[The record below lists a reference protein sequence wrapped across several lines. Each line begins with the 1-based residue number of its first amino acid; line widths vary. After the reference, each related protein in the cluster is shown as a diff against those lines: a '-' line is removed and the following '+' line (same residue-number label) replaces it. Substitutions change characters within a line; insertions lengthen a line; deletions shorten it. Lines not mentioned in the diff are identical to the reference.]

1 MFTSVKTLDTVE
13 FDLCVDAPKTK
24 LKILFYHA
32 AGHKGWLYPAALQ
45 LKTYIDLFYQN
56 VADQLEWLV
65 PIQQEVSDD
74 ELIQHIEQTDA
85 NVLCTSHYLWNHAF
99 LTAQLSRIKNK
110 LKHNVK
116 VVAGGPSI
124 DVNNNHNF
132 FEQHPYIDYAV
143 YGAGEQ
149 AFADIVDHLVTNKAM
164 IAFNTSNCAWK
175 NHNTKKTVVAD
186 YKFVKMIETSPFVH
200 NKELFSAMIDDA
212 KKKNISIWLPYTLT
226 RGCPYSCTFCDW
238 NSGLGNKV
246 SRRKNTYQQEID
258 LFQQL
263 GINNIYLSDA
273 NVGQYNEDVEMIE
286 YFGQK
291 NLQENAG
298 FHVGGNFSKLKKDN
312 NLKIFH
318 IMSRTGLS
326 SKTLNFSIQDTNQ
339 EVLKNIN
346 RPDVGWDVHLSMAS
360 ELQKT
365 YPKQVIK
372 GQLIYG
378 LPGQT
383 VASWRQTLEQVTQ
396 ANILPIIFLN
406 EPLPASPAIYDPE
419 YQNKFKFEYL
429 QSNRVLLDLHAFRAP
444 LAKYNIYSSLIPKK
458 SSSFDQSDLVHMNL
472 LNSVYL
478 ALAVINLALTEY
490 NLKRID
496 ISKIVDDYVTTP
508 NYQNLYNNLYHNWTV
523 DNNFYYTI
531 DYSGNKFVMEYQ
543 LFFSNQ
549 EFLKRVLLL
558 LPADQKSEFSK
569 LALTN
574 KFYNFFYEIKNDF
587 D

>member
-1 MFTSVKTLDTVE
+1 MFTSVKTIDTVQ
-13 FDLCVDAPKTK
+13 FDLCVDAPKNK

-32 AGHKGWLYPAALQ
+32 AGHIGWLYPAVLQ

-56 VADQLEWLV
+56 VADQLEWSV
-65 PIQQEVSDD
+65 PIQQEISDD
-74 ELIQHIEQTDA
+74 ELIQYIEQTGV

-132 FEQHPYIDYAV
+132 FEQYPYIDYAV

-149 AFADIVDHLVTNKAM
+149 AFADIVNHLVTDKPL

-175 NHNTKKTVVAD
+175 NHNTGKSIVAD

-200 NKELFSAMIDDA
+200 NKELFSAMVDNA
-212 KKKNISIWLPYTLT
+212 KEKNISVWLPYTLT

-246 SRRKNTYQQEID
+246 SRRKNTYQHEID

-263 GINNIYLSDA
+263 GVHNIYLSDA
-273 NVGQYNEDVEMIE
+273 NVGQYDEDVEMIE

-291 NLQENAG
+291 NLQENTG

-318 IMSRTGLS
+318 IMSRSGLS
-326 SKTLNFSIQDTNQ
+326 NKTLNFSIQDTNR

-346 RPDVGWDVHLSMAS
+346 RPDVGWDVHLSMAQ

-396 ANILPIIFLN
+396 ANILPIIFIN

-429 QSNRVLLDLHAFRAP
+429 QSNRVLLDHSRYDP
-444 LAKYNIYSSLIPKK
+444 LFKTKIYSSLIPKK

-472 LNSVYL
+472 LNGVYF
-478 ALAVINLALTEY
+478 ALAVINLALTEH
-490 NLKRID
+490 NLKRIN
-496 ISKIVDDYVTTP
+496 IPTIVDDYVTTP

-523 DNNFYYTI
+523 NNNFYYTI
-531 DYSGNKFVMEYQ
+531 DYSGNKGVREL
-543 LFFSNQ
+543 LFLFLNQ
-549 EFLKRVLLL
+549 EFLKRVLSL
-558 LPADQKSEFSK
+558 LPYDQKPEFSK
-569 LALTN
+569 LILTN
-574 KFYNFFYEIKNDF
+574 KLDNFFYELNKDF

>member
-1 MFTSVKTLDTVE
+1 MFTSVKTIDTVG
-13 FDLCVDAPKTK
+13 FDSCVDAPKNK

-32 AGHKGWLYPAALQ
+32 GGTFAGHTAWLYPAVLQ

-65 PIQQEVSDD
+65 PIQQEMSDD
-74 ELIQHIEQTDA
+74 ELIRHIEQTDVS
-85 NVLCTSHYLWNHAF
+85 VLCTSHYLWNHAF

-110 LKHNVK
+110 LKHNVR

-124 DVNNNHNF
+124 DVNNNHKF
-132 FEQHPYIDYAV
+132 FEQYPYIDYAV

-149 AFADIVDHLVTNKAM
+149 AFADIVSHLVSDRPL

-175 NHNTKKTVVAD
+175 NHNTGKPIVAD

-200 NKELFSAMIDDA
+200 NKELFSAMVDDA
-212 KKKNISIWLPYTLT
+212 KKKNISVWLPYTLT

-246 SRRKNTYQQEID
+246 SRRKNTYQQEIN

-263 GINNIYLSDA
+263 GTTNIYLSDA
-273 NVGQYNEDVEMIE
+273 NVGQYDEDVEMIE

-318 IMSRTGLS
+318 IMSRTGLA
-326 SKTLNFSIQDTNQ
+326 SKTLNFSIQDTNH

-346 RPDVGWDVHLSMAS
+346 RPDVGWDVHLSMAN

-365 YPKQVIK
+365 YPHQVIK

-383 VASWRQTLEQVTQ
+383 IASWRQTLEQVTQ
-396 ANILPIIFLN
+396 ANILPVIFLN

-429 QSNRVLLDLHAFRAP
+429 QSNRILVD
-444 LAKYNIYSSLIPKK
+444 KIYSSLIPKK
-458 SSSFDQSDLVHMNL
+458 SSSFDQCDLVHMNL
-472 LNSVYL
+472 LNAVYF

-496 ISKIVDDYVTTP
+496 ISTIVDDYVTTS

-523 DNNFYYTI
+523 NNNFYYTI
-531 DYSGNKFVMEYQ
+531 DYSGNECLIELQ
-543 LFFSNQ
+543 LLLHSQ
-549 EFLKRVLLL
+549 EFLKYVVSVL
-558 LPADQKSEFSK
+558 PDNRKAEFSK
-569 LALTN
+569 LVFNN
-574 KFYNFFYEIKNDF
+574 KFPKFLAEIAQDI